1 MDVAVKRLL
10 TARFALGEMDEPE
23 KVSWTGIPFSV
34 VASAGHDSLALD
46 MARKSMTLLMNK
58 DNTLPLKRGG
68 LTVAVMGPN
77 ANDSVMQWGNYNGMP
92 PHTVTILDGIRKPW
106 GLMTGLFMNKA
117 ADGWRELRYRASST
131 VARLPTGNP
140 DLLHATGIT

>member
-68 LTVAVMGPN
+68 LTIAVMGPN
-77 ANDSVMQWGNYNGMP
+77 ANDSVMQWGII
-92 PHTVTILDGIRKPW
+92 TVCLRTQLPFWTELEKFW
-106 GLMTGLFMNKA
+106 GVMIGLFMNKA

-131 VARLPTGNP
+131 VAKLPTGNP